1 MGYRKFKLSILN
13 LLPMIVIPIL
23 VVNQFILSGYLI
35 SSILYCGTH
44 VLLHNIRIYDYIQNN
59 VKTSTYRALIIS
71 FFKLVFWIYLLFR
84 TKY

>member
-44 VLLHNIRIYDYIQNN
+44 VLCNIRIYDYIQNN

-71 FFKLVFWIYLLFR
+71 FFKLVFLDISFI
-84 TKY
+84 